1 MIATQTAEKMNKFLG
16 EKFLYVK
23 NGCLKYIEKFGEG
36 ATTRGGRS
44 KLGHFI

>member
-1 MIATQTAEKMNKFLG
+1 MIAKQTAEKMNEFLG

-23 NGCLKYIEKFGEG
+23 NGCLKYIEKFGES
-36 ATTRGGRS
+36 ASTTGGRS